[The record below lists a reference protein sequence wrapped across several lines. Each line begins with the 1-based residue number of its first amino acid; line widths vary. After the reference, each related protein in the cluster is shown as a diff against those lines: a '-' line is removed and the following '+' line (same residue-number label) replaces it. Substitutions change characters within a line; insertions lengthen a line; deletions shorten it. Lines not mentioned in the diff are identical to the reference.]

1 MGWNSDLRET
11 LIVRVSA
18 AAVDGRANEALIAA
32 LANSLRIAK
41 GKITMMQG
49 QRSRNKLIQLSIDND
64 VYQRWLLTVPVV
76 GKE

>member
-1 MGWNSDLRET
+1 
-11 LIVRVSA
+11 VSA